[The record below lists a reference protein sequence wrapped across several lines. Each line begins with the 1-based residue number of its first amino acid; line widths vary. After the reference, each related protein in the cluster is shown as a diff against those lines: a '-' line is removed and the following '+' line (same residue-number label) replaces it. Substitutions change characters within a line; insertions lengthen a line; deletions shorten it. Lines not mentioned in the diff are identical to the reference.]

1 MDAADVI
8 TLVGII
14 ITAVFSGITLYVTVM
29 NQRKSQEYNLRKSD
43 YEKRSDQLT
52 DSITQYIAMID
63 PHQIS
68 FMALDDKEYE
78 QKNEEVNLHF
88 QQLEATYYKIKPLLN
103 DQNATYKEFDS
114 LLDESMKKAKS
125 VRNHNSFAEMASS
138 SLRDPKSFSR
148 IASEV
153 TKHSGESVSADE
165 EIVAVTKMRD
175 QHLKQ
180 YLVEAEDLQ
189 KQKSMLASITRKYLV
204 EERKAVL
211 KGEKK

>member
-1 MDAADVI
+1 
-8 TLVGII
+8 
-14 ITAVFSGITLYVTVM
+14 
-29 NQRKSQEYNLRKSD
+29 
-43 YEKRSDQLT
+43 
-52 DSITQYIAMID
+52 
-63 PHQIS
+63 
-68 FMALDDKEYE
+68 
-78 QKNEEVNLHF
+78 
-88 QQLEATYYKIKPLLN
+88 
-103 DQNATYKEFDS
+103 
-114 LLDESMKKAKS
+114 MKKAKS
-125 VRNHNSFAEMASS
+125 VRNHNSFSEMASS
-138 SLRDPKSFSR
+138 SLRDTKSFSR

-180 YLVEAEDLQ
+180 DLVEAEDLQ